1 MKTPAPRILRTL
13 RIAQR
18 GFTLIELMVAITLGI
33 FLIGGLL
40 MMVQST
46 RNAFGNQQLL
56 AQLQD
61 NERLVMTFMAAVV
74 ETTGYFPNPVLNT
87 NTAMF
92 PAPFAIP
99 PIPLHAAQQFN
110 VPGQAIFGTLNAPAL
125 GGDTVTVRYAA
136 GPNVPAPGDNVFNCK
151 GTKNTTGATDVFIN
165 TFWVNVANPNN
176 PILTCTVSSANGSFV
191 PVNIPLVNGVQSLS
205 IQYGIKRS
213 VADTGSCADT
223 YLLANQ
229 MAPVGFPNDW
239 LNVCS
244 INVSMFFIN
253 PITPAAAPIRIQRV
267 IATMNAAGVNS

>member
-1 MKTPAPRILRTL
+1 MNTPAPRILRAVRTV
-13 RIAQR
+13 QR
-18 GFTLIELMVAITLGI
+18 GFTLIEMMVAITLGI
-33 FLIGGLL
+33 FLVGGLL

-46 RNAFGNQQLL
+46 RSAFGNQQLL

-61 NERLVMTFMAAVV
+61 NERLVITFMAAVV
-74 ETTGYFPNPVLNT
+74 ETTGYFPNPVVNV

-99 PIPLHAAQQFN
+99 LHAGQQFN
-110 VPGQAIFGTLNAPAL
+110 VPGQAIFGTLNAPAV

-165 TFWVNVANPNN
+165 TFWVNVANPIN
-176 PILTCTVSSANGSFV
+176 PVLTCTVSSANGSF
-191 PVNIPLVNGVQSLS
+191 PAVNIPLVNGVQSLS

-223 YLLANQ
+223 YLFANQ

-244 INVSMFFIN
+244 INVSMSFIN
-253 PITPAAAPIRIQRV
+253 PLAPAGPPIIIQRV

>member
-1 MKTPAPRILRTL
+1 MNTPAPRILRTV
-13 RIAQR
+13 RTAQR
-18 GFTLIELMVAITLGI
+18 GFTLIEMMVAITLGI
-33 FLIGGLL
+33 FLVGGLL

-46 RNAFGNQQLL
+46 RSAFGNQQLL

-74 ETTGYFPNPVLNT
+74 ETTGYFPNPVINT
-87 NTAMF
+87 NITMF

-99 PIPLHAAQQFN
+99 LHAGQQFN
-110 VPGQAIFGTLNAPAL
+110 VPGQAIFGTLNAPAV

-165 TFWVNVANPNN
+165 TFWVDTTNPNN
-176 PILTCTVSSANGSFV
+176 PVLTCTVSSANGAF
-191 PVNIPLVNGVQSLS
+191 PPKNIPLVNGVQSLS

-213 VADTGSCADT
+213 IADTGSCADT
-223 YLLANQ
+223 YLTANN

-244 INVSMFFIN
+244 INVSMSFVN
-253 PITPAAAPIRIQRV
+253 PLTPAGPPIVIQRV

>member
-1 MKTPAPRILRTL
+1 MKTPAPQILRTV
-13 RIAQR
+13 RSAQR

-92 PAPFAIP
+92 PAPF
-99 PIPLHAAQQFN
+99 PIQHGGQQFLTS
-110 VPGQAIFGTLNAPAL
+110 GQAIFGTFTAGAP
-125 GGDTVTVRYAA
+125 GDTVTVRYAA

-165 TFWVNVANPNN
+165 TFWVNAANPNN
-176 PILTCTVSSANGSFV
+176 PVLTCTVSSANGAFL
-191 PVNIPLVNGVQSLS
+191 PKDIPLVNGVQSLR

-213 VADTGSCADT
+213 PADTGSCADT
-223 YLLANQ
+223 YFFANQ
-229 MAPVGFPNDW
+229 MLAADW
-239 LNVCS
+239 LAVCS
-244 INVSMFFIN
+244 INVQMSFRN
-253 PITPAAAPIRIQRV
+253 PLTPAAAPIIIQRV